1 LKDHEKHLKDFQNE
15 NLERARSLAERINRR
30 ILASLKSPRDNPLV
44 TLKFEGIFRVEFS
57 TLFLDNVDSI
67 YCKTERSPKGDVFSY
82 YCGEFIPKIIK
93 HRRVLK
99 KYTNTTHEIYCKGD
113 CPFQIIYNLEH
124 ELLYFTYAVQIYNV
138 EDRIPQLSLDVVR
151 RKFNK
156 YKYPC

>member
-1 LKDHEKHLKDFQNE
+1 
-15 NLERARSLAERINRR
+15 
-30 ILASLKSPRDNPLV
+30 
-44 TLKFEGIFRVEFS
+44 
-57 TLFLDNVDSI
+57 
-67 YCKTERSPKGDVFSY
+67 
-82 YCGEFIPKIIK
+82 
-93 HRRVLK
+93 LK